1 VIEEA
6 GAPLV
11 GRALELRTIAA
22 DRAAGGVGFVLTG
35 PSGVGKTRLAR
46 AALAEAREAG
56 TAPLWVQATRSA
68 ATIPLGAFAGVLP
81 QRVGSDDP
89 LSVLRTSAQ
98 ALTEL
103 GARRQLV
110 LGVDDAQHLDQ
121 TSAALV
127 LHLARTSA
135 AFIVVTLRS
144 GEPCPDAIEALWK
157 DAGAQRIALGALDE
171 SRTDQLLEAIVGGP
185 VEAGVRQ
192 WIWELSRGNALY
204 VTELLRGLLGGG
216 AFSLQDG
223 LWWMSGRPQVPASLA
238 ELVSAR
244 IERLGDGVRRSLELL
259 ALGEPLRL
267 SELTRLEPLDSLV
280 TAEAEKLITVDEAMT
295 DPVLRLAHPLYGE
308 AIRASLPGL
317 RARQVRLRL
326 AESLQHSASLTP
338 EASLRVARWLIEAGE
353 AVPHGLLG
361 EAAGAAIAT
370 GDPELGGLLAERALD
385 AGGGIEARLLLARSL
400 AARNRF
406 EEAAA
411 ALADAERMIEAPD
424 MAIEPDV
431 AIAYLQQQTGVL
443 FWGLNRV
450 ADLRALLGR
459 ASTWWPDTS
468 WQRRLDPLRDLIDAH
483 LPRERPGAGGLQSS
497 TLSDATGSDPDRQ
510 RAVQTAQLRRLAYDG
525 RSRDAYRLAV
535 ALRPGVPFR
544 DVYDEGAAAIGVG
557 VCMNTGEGWDEL
569 ERWCETT
576 MQAAVR
582 SRDHS
587 AAGIAGLGLSNVR
600 YAQGRFRDASRWL
613 AEAQLHYELHDP
625 FGLLV
630 ITHATQCAV
639 AAITGEAAAAR
650 VALERCRAAVR
661 GEPPPPNQLPHL
673 RWAEAWTAVADGDPA
688 RGWRLLLD
696 TAALASSPHDAAF
709 LGYQALRIGAPPAVV
724 APLLADLDAR
734 SDARLITAAAAHA
747 AGLLDGDGA
756 ALLDATEQL
765 EAIGALRYACEA
777 AAHAAGAFLAESQ
790 EGSARR
796 AAAHSRRLF
805 IDGEGASLPPIEGLA
820 GPATVLSAR
829 EAELAELAAQ
839 GLSNAEIA
847 ERLVL
852 SVRSVETYLYRAM
865 HKLGVNDRRDLGSA
879 VRGASGASARR
890 RIAS

>member
-1 VIEEA
+1 VTGEL
-6 GAPLV
+6 GPPLI
-11 GRALELRTIAA
+11 GRALELRTVAD
-22 DRAAGGVGFVLTG
+22 DRAAGGVGCVLVG

-46 AALAEAREAG
+46 EALAEAAQNG
-56 TAPLWVQATRSA
+56 AAPLWVQATRSA
-68 ATIPLGAFAGVLP
+68 ATIPLGALAGVLP
-81 QRVGSDDP
+81 GTVGSDD
-89 LSVLRTSAQ
+89 LLTVLRTSAQ

-103 GARRQLV
+103 AGRRQLV
-110 LGVDDAQHLDQ
+110 LGVDDAQDLDE

-144 GEPCPDAIEALWK
+144 GEPCPDAIQALWK
-157 DAGAQRIALGALDE
+157 DAGAQQLALGALDE
-171 SRTDQLLEAIVGGP
+171 SQTDELLEAIVGGP

-204 VTELLRGLLGGG
+204 VTELLRGLLAGG

-223 LWWMSGRPQVPASLA
+223 LWWMSGRPHVPMSLA

-244 IERLGDGVRRSLELL
+244 VSGVGDGVRRSLELL

-280 TAEAEKLITVDEAMT
+280 SAEAEGLITVDENTT
-295 DPVLRLAHPLYGE
+295 DPLLRLAHPLYSE
-308 AIRASLPGL
+308 ALRASLPGL
-317 RARQVRLRL
+317 RARALRLRL
-326 AESLQHSASLTP
+326 AESLQQNPALTP

-353 AVPHGLLG
+353 SVPHRLLG
-361 EAAGAAIAT
+361 DAARAAIAA
-370 GDPELGGLLAERALD
+370 GDPELAGLLAERAVV
-385 AGGGIEARLLLARSL
+385 GGGGLEAQLLLARSL

-411 ALADAERMIEAPD
+411 TLSEAEQMIGPPS
-424 MAIEPDV
+424 MATEPDTV
-431 AIAYLQQQTGVL
+431 MAYLRQQTEVL

-450 ADLRALLGR
+450 AELRALLER
-459 ASTWWPDTS
+459 ADTWWPDAS
-468 WQRRLDPLRDLIDAH
+468 WRRQLDPLRDLIDAH
-483 LPRERPGAGGLQSS
+483 LPWERPDAGGRRASI
-497 TLSDATGSDPDRQ
+497 LSDVTGSDPDRQ

-525 RSRDAYRLAV
+525 RSQDAYRLALV
-535 ALRPGVPFR
+535 LRPAVPFR
-544 DVYDEGAAAIGVG
+544 DVYDEGAAALWVG
-557 VCMNTGEGWDEL
+557 VCVNTGEGWDEL
-569 ERWCETT
+569 ERWCAKT

-587 AAGIAGLGLSNVR
+587 AAGIAGLGLSNLR

-630 ITHATQCAV
+630 ITHAYQCAV
-639 AAITGEAAAAR
+639 AASTDEPAAAR
-650 VALERCRAAVR
+650 EALQRCRAAVR
-661 GEPPPPNQLPHL
+661 GEPPPANQLPHL
-673 RWAEAWTAVADGDPA
+673 RWAEAWTAIAGGDAA
-688 RGWRLLLD
+688 RGWGLLLD
-696 TAALASSPHDAAF
+696 CAELASSPHDAAF
-709 LGYQALRIGAPPAVV
+709 LVYDALRAGAPPATV
-724 APLLADLDAR
+724 APRLADLDAR
-734 SDARLITAAAAHA
+734 SDAPLITAAAAHA
-747 AGLLDGDGA
+747 AGLLGGDGTV
-756 ALLDATEQL
+756 LLDAAEQL
-765 EAIGALRYACEA
+765 ETIGALRYACEA
-777 AAHAAGAFLAESQ
+777 AAHAAGAFLAEGQ
-790 EGSARR
+790 TGSARR

-805 IDGEGASLPPIEGLA
+805 ADGEGASPPRIDGLGGGA
-820 GPATVLSAR
+820 AVLSAR

-865 HKLGVNDRRDLGSA
+865 HKLGVNDRHELARA
-879 VRGASGASARR
+879 VGGAVASR